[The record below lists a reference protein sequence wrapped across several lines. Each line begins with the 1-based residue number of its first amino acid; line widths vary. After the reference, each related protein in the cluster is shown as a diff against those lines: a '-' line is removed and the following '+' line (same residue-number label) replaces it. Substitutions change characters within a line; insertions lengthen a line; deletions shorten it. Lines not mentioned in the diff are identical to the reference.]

1 MKNKLIAIGEL
12 LIDFIPNEKGRKLK
26 DVQSFIRVAGGA
38 PANVCVCVSQL
49 GQKSLMITKVGND
62 AFGEFLTE
70 TLRQSNV
77 DVSAIRKTD
86 LANTALAFVSIDK
99 HGERDFSFYR
109 NPSADLLLDENEI
122 DESLFQPQDVLHF
135 CSVDLIDAPVKKAHY
150 KAISYAHKHQL
161 IVSFDPNLRFP
172 LWPDKIKYRN
182 TILEFIPM
190 AHILKISDDELFF
203 ITGIEDIEQAIQS
216 LFQGFVKIIILTKG
230 SQGASVYS
238 RTNQFFVPSIKVN
251 VVDTTGAGDAFIGA
265 IIYQVLNHQITID
278 QLETKIDENII
289 RFAHQVSAIVVSRY
303 GAIPA
308 MPKLTD
314 IEINVKYKT

>member
-1 MKNKLIAIGEL
+1 LI
-12 LIDFIPNEKGRKLK
+12 
-26 DVQSFIRVAGGA
+26 Q
-38 PANVCVCVSQL
+38 
-49 GQKSLMITKVGND
+49 
-62 AFGEFLTE
+62 
-70 TLRQSNV
+70 
-77 DVSAIRKTD
+77 
-86 LANTALAFVSIDK
+86 
-99 HGERDFSFYR
+99 H
-109 NPSADLLLDENEI
+109 
-122 DESLFQPQDVLHF
+122 
-135 CSVDLIDAPVKKAHY
+135 
-150 KAISYAHKHQL
+150 
-161 IVSFDPNLRFP
+161 PNLRFP

-265 IIYQVLNHQITID
+265 IIYQILSQQITID
-278 QLETKIDENII
+278 QIETKIDENII